1 MYLLLKKQSKQPL
14 SEISAVPTPGV
25 GFPNPF
31 PADGDVVLGVLG
43 EDGPHLEVGAQDGD
57 VSAEGREVDGPACG
71 LAEAASSL
79 EQRFIERVVAAFAN
93 MVLHRAEGPG
103 HMLRRRD

>member
-1 MYLLLKKQSKQPL
+1 M
-14 SEISAVPTPGV
+14 
-25 GFPNPF
+25 
-31 PADGDVVLGVLG
+31 LG
-43 EDGPHLEVGAQDGD
+43 EDGPHLKVGAQGGD

>member
-1 MYLLLKKQSKQPL
+1 
-14 SEISAVPTPGV
+14 
-25 GFPNPF
+25 
-31 PADGDVVLGVLG
+31 
-43 EDGPHLEVGAQDGD
+43 
-57 VSAEGREVDGPACG
+57 
-71 LAEAASSL
+71 L

>member
-25 GFPNPF
+25 GFPNAF
-31 PADGDVVLGVLG
+31 PADGDVVLG
-43 EDGPHLEVGAQDGD
+43 EDGPHLKVGAQGGD

>member
-14 SEISAVPTPGV
+14 SEISAASTPGV
-25 GFPNPF
+25 GFPNPS
-31 PADGDVVLGVLG
+31 PADCDVVLGVLG
-43 EDGPHLEVGAQDGD
+43 EDGPHLKVGAQGGD